1 MSKTISIK
9 NNFFILTGGPG
20 SGKTSVLEALKN
32 CGYVVVPEVARSII
46 KEQQSFGGEATHAGN
61 RIAFCNLMLNQSVTD
76 YKNHLI
82 VPQTVFFD
90 RGIPDLYGYAK
101 RFCNGITE
109 EIEQATKLYRYNP
122 TVFLFPPW
130 PEIYNEDTERKQD
143 FNEAM
148 DTYQVV
154 KEAYK
159 VCGYQI
165 IEIPKTTINERVEY
179 ILQRLIPLQVSSLY
193 KAMNG

>member
-1 MSKTISIK
+1 MSTTISIK

-20 SGKTSVLEALKN
+20 SGKTSVLEAFEN

-46 KEQQSFGGEATHAGN
+46 KEQQSIGREATHTGN
-61 RIAFCNLMLNQSVTD
+61 RIAFCDLMLNQSILD

-109 EIEQATKLYRYNP
+109 EIEQATKTYRYNP

-143 FNEAM
+143 FNEAI

-179 ILQRLIPLQVSSLY
+179 ILQRLIPI
-193 KAMNG
+193 N